1 MVIKFV
7 AFVERCGLIDFK
19 RAYAMQ
25 KDMLSWGFI
34 IWKDSMAVFKN
45 LRCRFLFQIEAT
57 VRATLKT

>member
-1 MVIKFV
+1 
-7 AFVERCGLIDFK
+7 LIDFK

-45 LRCRFLFQIEAT
+45 LRCRFLFQIEVT
-57 VRATLKT
+57 VRASLKT